1 VEVCA
6 DFSAAVPAGR
16 GSFNQVFEVILNMST
31 REILSKEI
39 NTAPENLLKEVY
51 DFLLFLKAKRMNSGE
66 NKVQTHIASE
76 KVLSRDWDTP
86 EEDEAWKDL

>member
-1 VEVCA
+1 
-6 DFSAAVPAGR
+6 
-16 GSFNQVFEVILNMST
+16 MST

-51 DFLLFLKAKRMNSGE
+51 DFLLFLKAKRVNAGE
-66 NKVQTHIASE
+66 SKIQTHFASE

-86 EEDEAWKDL
+86 EEDEAWKNL